1 MITQAVDTRRVYQQ
15 IADQVLQ
22 LIDSGEF
29 AVNTR
34 LPSERDLAEQFK
46 VSRPSVRE
54 ALIALEVMG
63 FVQIKMGSGVYV
75 CKPTQRK
82 QQAPVKEFAPF
93 ELIEA
98 RALIEAEIAAQ
109 AAINRTEAQLQE
121 LEQRL
126 QDMSTQSAQQKN
138 PLASDREFH
147 AVLARATGNQVL
159 ASLVEQLFDARMGV
173 LFSRL
178 ANYFDTQTTWEQA
191 IKEHRAVLRAVKA
204 QDPERARLSMRHHL
218 DRARKRFSVSW
229 LKSAEPQQ
237 ASTGQTSTRLAATPD
252 SATGSRPKVSQ
263 AASKTSKPRLGIH
276 SNRKASGAV
285 KR

>member
-1 MITQAVDTRRVYQQ
+1 MSTKALDTRRVYQQ

-22 LIDSGEF
+22 LIQAGEF
-29 AVNTR
+29 AVNSR
-34 LPSERDLAEQFK
+34 LPSERDLAEQFQ

-75 CKPTQRK
+75 CKPNARK
-82 QQAPVKEFAPF
+82 PPAPVKEFAPF
-93 ELIEA
+93 ELIQA

-109 AAINRTEAQLQE
+109 AASNRTDAQLHE

-126 QDMSTQSAQQKN
+126 QDMSTDSAQKKN
-138 PLASDREFH
+138 PLSADREFH

-191 IKEHRAVLRAVKA
+191 IKEHRAILRAVKA
-204 QDPERARLSMRHHL
+204 QDPERARVAMRHHM
-218 DRARKRFSVSW
+218 DRAYKRFSVSW
-229 LKSAEPQQ
+229 LKNAEPHQER
-237 ASTGQTSTRLAATPD
+237 QTL
-252 SATGSRPKVSQ
+252 
-263 AASKTSKPRLGIH
+263 
-276 SNRKASGAV
+276 SGAGAAIP
-285 KR
+285 KRSAKGNKAGKSVG

>member
-1 MITQAVDTRRVYQQ
+1 MMITHALDTRRVYQQ

-22 LIDSGEF
+22 LIKAGEF
-29 AVNTR
+29 AVNSR

-54 ALIALEVMG
+54 ALISLEVMG
-63 FVQIKMGSGVYV
+63 LVQIKMGSGVYV
-75 CKPTQRK
+75 CKPSQRK

-93 ELIEA
+93 KLIEA

-109 AAINRTEAQLQE
+109 AALNRTDAQLHE

-138 PLASDREFH
+138 PLPADREFH
-147 AVLARATGNQVL
+147 ALLARATGNQVL
-159 ASLVEQLFDARMGV
+159 ANLVEQLFDARMGI

-204 QDPERARLSMRHHL
+204 QDPERARLAMRHHME
-218 DRARKRFSVSW
+218 RARKRFSVSW
-229 LKSAEPQQ
+229 LKHAEPQQ
-237 ASTGQTSTRLAATPD
+237 EPQTLSEAGAAKPKR
-252 SATGSRPKVSQ
+252 SAKG
-263 AASKTSKPRLGIH
+263 A
-276 SNRKASGAV
+276 KAGNSDG
-285 KR
+285 

>member
-1 MITQAVDTRRVYQQ
+1 MMTQAADTRRVYQQ

-22 LIDSGEF
+22 LIRAGEF
-29 AVNTR
+29 AVNSR

-82 QQAPVKEFAPF
+82 RQAPVKEFAPF
-93 ELIEA
+93 ELIQA

-109 AAINRTEAQLQE
+109 AAIHRTDAQLLE

-126 QDMSTQSAQQKN
+126 QDMSAQSAQQKN

-191 IKEHRAVLRAVKA
+191 IKEHRAVLRAVRV
-204 QDPERARLSMRHHL
+204 QDPERARAAMRRHME
-218 DRARKRFSVSW
+218 RASKRFSVSW

-237 ASTGQTSTRLAATPD
+237 EPQTLSGAGTA
-252 SATGSRPKVSQ
+252 RPKRS
-263 AASKTSKPRLGIH
+263 AKGA
-276 SNRKASGAV
+276 KAGKSVG
-285 KR
+285 

>member
-1 MITQAVDTRRVYQQ
+1 MITQAPDTRRVYQQ

-22 LIDSGEF
+22 LIQAGEF
-29 AVNTR
+29 AVNSR

-82 QQAPVKEFAPF
+82 QSKQQPVKEFAPF
-93 ELIEA
+93 ELIQA

-109 AAINRTEAQLQE
+109 AAASRTQDNLLE
-121 LEQRL
+121 LEQAL
-126 QDMSTQSAQQKN
+126 ENMVVLAAKQQN
-138 PLASDREFH
+138 PLEADRQFH

-159 ASLVEQLFDARMGV
+159 ASLVEQMFAARMGV

-178 ANYFDTQTTWEQA
+178 SNYFDTKVTWDQA
-191 IKEHRAVLRAVKA
+191 IKEHRAVLRAVSA
-204 QDPERARLSMRHHL
+204 QDPDRARAAMRHHME
-218 DRARKRFSVSW
+218 RAYKRFSVSW
-229 LKSAEPQQ
+229 LKSAEP
-237 ASTGQTSTRLAATPD
+237 AGVDIGLGGATPQ
-252 SATGSRPKVSQ
+252 SSGHATDIPSTQ
-263 AASKTSKPRLGIH
+263 AL
-276 SNRKASGAV
+276 SGAGAAKP
-285 KR
+285 KRSAKGAKAGKSEG